1 MDQTTERVALPVPAL
16 PAGPDEAAGAAPD
29 SGWLVLVVGG
39 PNKGAVL
46 PLGHGVLRLGAGLSN
61 DIVLADPAMAEQQ
74 AVLTLDASGARIA
87 PLAKGLSV
95 NAKPVLPGR
104 SVAVADSAL
113 IYAGDTV
120 LLLRGPPQPARR
132 RARWLL
138 LAVPV
143 LLAVVGVAA
152 LVGFAS
158 PSRGAAAPR
167 HVPAIA
173 ATARPATEAADAL
186 RERLRQAGLSGQITL
201 TASSGAVV
209 AEGQL
214 PGPDLARW
222 AEHQLW
228 FDGRYKGALSL
239 VNRVREAPPSERP
252 NLQLRAVS
260 TGQVPY
266 LIVANGDR
274 YVENAVVDGWTIE
287 QISPDKV
294 VLSRNG
300 RRVEL
305 VL

>member
-1 MDQTTERVALPVPAL
+1 MDQTTESVALPSSAAA
-16 PAGPDEAAGAAPD
+16 AGPDEAAGGAPD
-29 SGWLVLVVGG
+29 SGWLVLVAGG

-74 AVLTLDASGARIA
+74 AVLTLDASGVRIA
-87 PLAKGLSV
+87 PLAEGLSV
-95 NAKPVLPGR
+95 NAKPVQPGR
-104 SVAVADSAL
+104 SAAVADGTL
-113 IYAGDTV
+113 VHAGDTV
-120 LLLRGPPQPARR
+120 LLLRGPPQPPRR

-143 LLAVVGVAA
+143 LLAVVGAAA

-158 PSRGAAAPR
+158 PSRGAAPR
-167 HVPAIA
+167 SIPAIA

-186 RERLRQAGLSGQITL
+186 RERLRQAGLAEQITL

-274 YVENAVVDGWTIE
+274 YVEGAVADGWTIE

>member
-16 PAGPDEAAGAAPD
+16 PAGPDEAPD

-158 PSRGAAAPR
+158 PSRGAATPH

-186 RERLRQAGLSGQITL
+186 RERLRQAGLAGQITL